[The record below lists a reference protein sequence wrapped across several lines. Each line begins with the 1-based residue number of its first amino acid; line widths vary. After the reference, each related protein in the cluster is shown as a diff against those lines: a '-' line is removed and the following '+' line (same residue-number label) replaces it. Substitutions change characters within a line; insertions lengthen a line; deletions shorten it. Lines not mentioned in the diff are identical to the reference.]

1 MTELLRLT
9 LADDEDVFRL
19 RQSSR
24 EVAELAGLSS
34 QDQIRVATALSD
46 LGRVAAAGSDVR
58 AVFAIGPDASRL
70 DITLTWTG
78 AAALGNLSWNTV
90 RKLMDGVALSS
101 AGQRHTVTLVKQ
113 LPGPMVLDQARAAA
127 LRARLAEHDKATALD
142 DLRAQNEHL
151 LTLLDEL
158 ERGKQELLRLNA
170 ELDETNKGVMALY
183 TELSEELDSTNQ
195 GVVALYA
202 ELEDKTEQLAAASE
216 AKTRYWANVSHEL
229 RSPLNSIIG
238 LAGVL
243 LDPEADP
250 LTDVQRRQVELIN
263 SSGAAVLVMTNDLL
277 DVAKAEAGRVEA
289 HLAPVDLRVLFTQLR
304 GALQAAH
311 DNADV
316 VLVVEDPPSG
326 ELPGAEQAAADLHT
340 DEMLLDRVLR
350 NAVTNALKFTE
361 RGSVRLSARRIG
373 AEWEF
378 TVADTG
384 IGIPAEHLDRVFEE
398 FHQVPHQLQ
407 RGGIGLGLPY
417 AKTLTSLLGGELT
430 LASEVGAGTT
440 VTVRLPAPVARRALV
455 VDPDADSRARLANA
469 LAPFAAEV
477 VQATDFAAAG
487 PGSAEVLLVV
497 AEGTAVPAEF
507 AAARRVVLTSGP
519 ADPARPELSRSDLS
533 PAAVVAAV
541 RALGEPR

>member
-1 MTELLRLT
+1 VTELLRLT

-46 LGRVAAAGSDVR
+46 LGRVAAAGADVR
-58 AVFAIGPDASRL
+58 AVFAIGPDGSRL

-78 AAALGNLSWNTV
+78 AAALGNLSWNTA
-90 RKLMDGVALSS
+90 RKLMDDVALSS
-101 AGQRHTVTLVKQ
+101 AGERHTVTLVKQ
-113 LPGPMVLDQARAAA
+113 LPGPVVLDRARATA

-142 DLRAQNEHL
+142 ELRAQNEHL

-158 ERGKQELLRLNA
+158 ERGKQDLLRLNA

-202 ELEDKTEQLAAASE
+202 ELEGKTDQLAAASE

-263 SSGAAVLVMTNDLL
+263 SSGEAVLVMTNDLL

-311 DNADV
+311 DNPEVA
-316 VLVVEDPPSG
+316 LVVEDPP
-326 ELPGAEQAAADLHT
+326 AADPAGDLHS

-361 RGSVRLSARRIG
+361 RGSVRLSARRVG

-417 AKTLTSLLGGELT
+417 AKTLASLLGGELT
-430 LASEVGAGTT
+430 LVSEVGVGTT

-455 VDPDADSRARLANA
+455 VDPDADSHARLADV
-469 LAPFAAEV
+469 LGPFAAEV
-477 VQATDFAAAG
+477 AQATDFAAAG
-487 PGSAEVLLVV
+487 RVSADVLLLV
-497 AEGTAVPAEF
+497 AEGLDVPAEF
-507 AAARRVVLTSGP
+507 AALRRVVLTSGP

-533 PAAVVAAV
+533 PAAVAAAV